1 MIVVSAT
8 LHALIHADSEC
19 RIDLANRTMTL
30 FGVQL
35 KVRVESPH
43 L

>member
-8 LHALIHADSEC
+8 LHALIHADANC
-19 RIDLANRTMTL
+19 RIDLASGEMTL
-30 FGVQL
+30 FGARL
-35 KVRVESPH
+35 KIRVKSPH